1 MVLNSDCDTSKCAM
15 WDLIILFRDIWL
27 KRCKILP
34 TAEQGIRCVILCQS
48 LTNVFAPIFVVRLD
62 ERTGNVFILAGDNI
76 EIEIYRN
83 GLWRFL

>member
-1 MVLNSDCDTSKCAM
+1 MN
-15 WDLIILFRDIWL
+15 
-27 KRCKILP
+27 LP

-48 LTNVFAPIFVVRLD
+48 LTNTFTPVSIVRLD
-62 ERTGNVFILAGDNI
+62 ERTGHLFILAGDNI